1 MKLDLHIRFNPQ
13 NERHCQIADYME
25 SVRSKYRTA
34 LFTAAVEAYIR
45 QHPHGPDYRE
55 LEEIRKASYSSF
67 QPKNPIQVNLQR
79 KRQESLPEE
88 LEKSPVVT
96 VTAPD
101 SMDRVIDLY
110 ALDDE
115 E

>member
-1 MKLDLHIRFNPQ
+1 M
-13 NERHCQIADYME
+13 
-25 SVRSKYRTA
+25 
-34 LFTAAVEAYIR
+34 
-45 QHPHGPDYRE
+45 
-55 LEEIRKASYSSF
+55 
-67 QPKNPIQVNLQR
+67 NLQR
-79 KRQESLPEE
+79 KRQEPLPEE

-101 SMDRVIDLY
+101 AMDRVIDLY